1 MEIIICTNCKG
12 KGEVTVEEVFGHC
25 SDSYKE
31 ECSECKG
38 TGRIITMTFKL
49 TVPFGHPDS
58 DLSKIETKII
68 RLIREF
74 EKGN

>member
-12 KGEVTVEEVFGHC
+12 KGEVIVEEVFGHC
-25 SDSYKE
+25 SDSYKK

-49 TVPFGHPDS
+49 IAPFSRPIEDIYE
-58 DLSKIETKII
+58 IETKIV